1 MAQKRLC
8 LSFLLTLQERQK
20 FDILGAVA
28 DCHAIQIF
36 RIATKRKQSQVH
48 HESYSDWP
56 TGRRSLETLKE
67 TEV

>member
-1 MAQKRLC
+1 MSPQGKVHVALP
-8 LSFLLTLQERQK
+8 TLQERQK

-28 DCHAIQIF
+28 DCRAIQIF

-56 TGRRSLETLKE
+56 TERRSLETLKE